1 MARPLPLMDYNA
13 LVGDQISQQQVPLMS
28 NGMPTA
34 MPQSNMPAR
43 PIPTYAELCQQI
55 AMYEQANG
63 PMTGARLQ
71 EAEYTMQRLGYPSVS
86 KCNGNQSPF
95 QNETI
100 QYALLFLLL
109 YVVIKKL

>member
-1 MARPLPLMDYNA
+1 MDYNA

-34 MPQSNMPAR
+34 GPSGNVPTMPM
-43 PIPTYAELCQQI
+43 PTYAELCQKI

-63 PMTGARLQ
+63 PLTGARLQ
-71 EAEYTMQRLGYPSVS
+71 QAEYTMQRLGYPSVS

-95 QNETI
+95 QNWESKSISKRDDSIRTP
-100 QYALLFLLL
+100 FLASLRRN
-109 YVVIKKL
+109 